1 MRLLYSIVAV
11 STLFYTLAL
20 SLDTWATA
28 HEQYEDPSVAV
39 DFEFGLRKVYLD
51 YQFSN
56 QPKTSRDVDY
66 EEFCDNIGFI
76 TKGGDCDKLTEGAS
90 ATFAFLL
97 VSAISC
103 GLAGMVTY
111 TGTRLHFNYIY
122 ITVSLLLTTVI
133 ANTISI
139 IVWCEVADDVIQ
151 KYFDREIESSLPL
164 MIVPLPIV
172 FIALIR

>member
-76 TKGGDCDKLTEGAS
+76 TKGGDCDKLTEGEFFYANIDDKLQHPKAVCYQR
-90 ATFAFLL
+90 ATSIYAFHQF
-97 VSAISC
+97 S
-103 GLAGMVTY
+103 
-111 TGTRLHFNYIY
+111 
-122 ITVSLLLTTVI
+122 
-133 ANTISI
+133 
-139 IVWCEVADDVIQ
+139 
-151 KYFDREIESSLPL
+151 
-164 MIVPLPIV
+164 V
-172 FIALIR
+172 F